1 MRTIKILGA
10 GIAGL
15 TAAIN
20 LKKAGV
26 DVEVH
31 ERKSYCGKSTCD
43 FQLLENWIFEED
55 ALEVLQNLSIKTNF
69 YAKSLHSLELTSPS
83 LKTCLK
89 KSSQPLMYLV
99 KRGPMED
106 ALDYALQKQAESIN
120 IPVIYKSKLTAND
133 VNIIAIGR
141 HNPNY
146 VANGITFSFDHPDR
160 VIALFDDRLS
170 FKMYAYFIVDDHVG
184 QIVSINPAQRKDH
197 ISRFNLTVKRFEEI
211 LNQRIGPINHRFAGA
226 GSLHV
231 LNRANI
237 SGRYLIGEAAGFQDC
252 LAGFGMMYAFKSG
265 YHAAQSI
272 INDEDYERRWQ
283 SDLLKTMRISQA
295 NRLLFEKLSNNG
307 YEKLVKMLNS
317 RNPAMIKLLGG
328 EDLQYILK
336 KLYNHSLS
344 YLLRPVLYWR
354 FLVPLYR
361 FLLTTVGR
369 LFFR

>member
-20 LKKAGV
+20 LKNAGV

-31 ERKSYCGKSTCD
+31 ERKTYCGKSTCD
-43 FQLLENWIFEED
+43 FQLLENWTFEED
-55 ALEVLQNLSIKTNF
+55 ALEMLQNLSIKTNF
-69 YAKSLHSLELTSPS
+69 YAKPWHSLELTSPS

-99 KRGPMED
+99 KRGPVED
-106 ALDYALQKQAESIN
+106 ALDYALQKQAEKIN
-120 IPVIYKSKLTAND
+120 IPVIYESKLSAND

-146 VANGITFSFDHPDR
+146 VANGIIFSFDHPDR
-160 VIALFDDRLS
+160 VIALLDDRLS
-170 FKMYAYFIVDDHVG
+170 FKMYAYFIVDDHIG

-197 ISRFNLTVKRFEEI
+197 ITRFNLTVKRFEEI
-211 LNQRIGPINHRFAGA
+211 LNQRIGPINHRFAAA

-231 LNRANI
+231 LNRAKINH
-237 SGRYLIGEAAGFQDC
+237 RYLIGEAAGFQDC

-272 INDEDYERRWQ
+272 IKDDDFDRRWQ
-283 SDLLKTMRISQA
+283 SDMLKTMRISQV

-317 RNPAMIKLLGG
+317 RNPAMMKLLGG

-354 FLVPLYR
+354 FLAPLYR
-361 FLLTTVGR
+361 FLLTIAGR
-369 LFFR
+369 MFFK